1 MPLIEVHLI
10 EKTRSSGPPHHRHV
24 LGGAATAMTEGEGVS
39 LMNPN
44 KTLWEKGDYTRIAQ
58 SVRESGE
65 ELVNGLGITKG
76 LKVLDLG
83 PAMEPRHYQRPGSEL
98 TCWASISPRPRRGL
112 SA

>member
-44 KTLWEKGDYTRIAQ
+44 KTLWEKG
-58 SVRESGE
+58 E
-65 ELVNGLGITKG
+65 IT
-76 LKVLDLG
+76 
-83 PAMEPRHYQRPGSEL
+83 EPRRYL
-98 TCWASISPRPRRGL
+98 ASLFHLKHATSD
-112 SA
+112 AVVE